1 MKVQSFEQQTPKIG
15 QNRQLL
21 APKTTPEDS
30 AKLPEDKLELAGQA
44 QATPSEPPRGPLGKA
59 VKWLDDY
66 TRPRQETT
74 GDLQQN
80 SYIQPMF
87 HAVPGGFAFMGM
99 QGIGIAAGASL
110 AATAV
115 GRQTKSRTLTF
126 AAGAA
131 TGAALAA
138 GLGALTGSLGPAAI
152 VGGGLL
158 GGVQAFRGDKAA
170 SVRDASGNA
179 TLISGLFL
187 PGTSKIAGAVA
198 SGVGA
203 SLGTKSPLIQSA
215 VGAGTGAAL
224 GFGLAAMGLAPGGM
238 ALTVG
243 MSALAGGIGP
253 LFGPRFSQGF
263 RNLAQDSGQAAV
275 KGLEKLGVPKGA
287 VNEDV
292 ANGIGSFPSQ
302 FIKEGLRGF
311 VNSDFQIS
319 GMLVGGAVESFELI
333 ELFWEQKR
341 GAKDED
347 GHPKKPHHH

>member
-1 MKVQSFEQQTPKIG
+1 MKIQSYQQPRPGGGIARPSLSTQAELPKQPDQSPEG
-15 QNRQLL
+15 P
-21 APKTTPEDS
+21 APEPE
-30 AKLPEDKLELAGQA
+30 
-44 QATPSEPPRGPLGKA
+44 RGPLGKA

-66 TRPRQETT
+66 TKPRQETA
-74 GDLQQN
+74 GDLEQN

-87 HAVPGGFAFMGM
+87 HAVPAGFAFMGM

-115 GRQTKSRTLTF
+115 GRHTKSRVLTF

-138 GLGALTGSLGPAAI
+138 GIGALSAGPLAPAAI

-158 GGVQAFRGDKAA
+158 GAVQAFRGDKAA
-170 SVRDASGNA
+170 KVRDASGNA

-203 SLGTKSPLIQSA
+203 SLGASSPWTQAA

-224 GFGLAAMGLAPGGM
+224 GWGLSAMGMAPGGA
-238 ALTVG
+238 ALTIG
-243 MSALAGGIGP
+243 LSALAGGLGP

-263 RNLAQDSGQAAV
+263 RNLAQDSGEAAV
-275 KGLEKLGVPKGA
+275 KGLEKLGVPKGKI
-287 VNEDV
+287 NEDV
-292 ANGIGSFPSQ
+292 AMGIGSFPSQ

-319 GMLVGGAVESFELI
+319 GMLVGGAVESLELI
-333 ELFWEQKR
+333 ELFWEQKK
-341 GAKDED
+341 GKKED
-347 GHPKKPHHH
+347 GDGDGHGKKPHQH